1 MIEGWSFG
9 PVTEADFE
17 PLLVLRT
24 EVMREHLERVGRYTP
39 ERSRQMFRKH
49 FDEPGA
55 RLILQDGVRVGCVG
69 FRRSDQEIRI
79 DSFYLDRRLHGS
91 GLGTTI
97 LNALLAEADAV
108 GLPVRLEVLKGSPAD
123 RLYLRHGFVK
133 LKEDEIEGFYERPA
147 PSRSIAALMP
157 RGPGHQ
163 FVFYG
168 DACSGVAGA
177 PHERTFAGVNAVVR
191 RLAPPPEFIL
201 FLGDEIAGYTA
212 DADSLRR
219 QWRHWLD
226 AEMGWLD
233 RRAIPMWHTTSNH
246 ATYDA
251 MSEDVFREVH
261 HHLPR
266 NGPPGQEGLSYWVRR
281 GDLLLVFV
289 HTLWTGLGGEGHV
302 ETDWLR
308 DVLRQ
313 HADARHKI
321 VAGHHPV
328 YPVNG
333 FAGAYQRDVGPE
345 HAAAFWNVL
354 SENGVLAYLC
364 GHILAFDV
372 QVHRGVLQICTAG
385 AGTAHRMPE
394 GIEYLHA
401 VQAALDDDGLRYQ
414 VLDAEGVVRET
425 LSWPLEVPPVDQWR
439 QLEEARFGRDRI
451 AAFRFVGRTAAAG
464 TSTAQTFVAAY
475 RSGLRAPFWVGLSG
489 PAQRLMVVLEPEP
502 GRSPHYWLG
511 PPLAADAPFEIQL
524 LVHPGMG
531 PGGLLHRLSGDDAWT
546 SLSAASAWGAERLHW
561 PDQWSIGHGPQGR
574 NDRPFLGA
582 DLAISV
588 TSLGGASVSPAS
600 A

>member
-1 MIEGWSFG
+1 MTEVWNFG

-17 PLLVLRT
+17 PLLAIRT
-24 EVMREHLERVGRYTP
+24 DVMREHLERVGRYTP
-39 ERSRQMFRKH
+39 ERSRRMFRGH
-49 FDEPGA
+49 FDEPGT
-55 RLILQDGVRVGCVG
+55 RLILQEGVRVGCVG
-69 FRRSDQEIRI
+69 FRRHDHEIRI
-79 DSFYLDRRLHGS
+79 DSFYLERRLHGS
-91 GLGTTI
+91 GLGTVI
-97 LNALLAEADAV
+97 LKALLAEADTT
-108 GLPVRLEVLKGSPAD
+108 GLPVRLEVLTGSKAD

-133 LKEDEIEGFYERPA
+133 LREDEIEGFYERPA
-147 PSRSIAALMP
+147 AGHSIAALMP

-177 PHERTFAGVNAVVR
+177 LHERTFASVNATVR
-191 RLAPPPEFIL
+191 RLTPAPEFIL

-233 RRAIPMWHTTSNH
+233 HRATPMWHTTSNH

-261 HHLPR
+261 DHLPR

-308 DVLRQ
+308 DVLGQ

-328 YPVNG
+328 HPVNG
-333 FAGAYQRDVGPE
+333 FAGAYQRDIGPE
-345 HAAAFWNVL
+345 HATAFWNVL

-401 VQAALDDDGLRYQ
+401 VQAALDDAGLRYQ
-414 VLDAEGVVRET
+414 VLDAEGVIRES
-425 LSWPLEVPPVDQWR
+425 LSWPLEVPPVEQWR
-439 QLEEARFGRDRI
+439 RLEEARFGRDRI
-451 AAFRFVGRTAAAG
+451 AAFRFAGRTASAG
-464 TSTAQTFVAAY
+464 TSTIQTFLSAF
-475 RSGLRAPFWVGLSG
+475 RPGLRAPFWVGLSG
-489 PAQRLMVVLEPEP
+489 PAQRLMVILDPEP
-502 GRSPHYWLG
+502 GRSPHYWIG
-511 PPLAADAPFEIQL
+511 PPVRADAPFDIQL

-531 PGGLLHRLSGDDAWT
+531 PGGLLYRLSGDDRWT
-546 SLSAASAWGAERLHW
+546 SLSAASAWGAERLNW
-561 PDQWSIGHGPQGR
+561 PGDWSLGHGQQGPG
-574 NDRPFLGA
+574 DRAFLGR
-582 DLAISV
+582 DLAITVV
-588 TSLGGASVSPAS
+588 TFDL
-600 A
+600 